1 MLTKFH
7 RLLAATSIVALLSVA
22 APAARAAGG
31 TIVLV
36 HGAFADGSSWS
47 KVIPLLEAHGLKV
60 IAVQLPMTSLADD
73 VAATNR
79 AIDRSDGPVTLVGH
93 SWGGTVV
100 TQAGVSNKIKA
111 LVYVAAFANQ
121 VGTNDQDLVRDY
133 PAAPGGA
140 EIVADQAGFAHLSEA
155 GIVKHFAPDLPPA
168 EQKLIAA
175 TQGPIRA
182 GNFGEK
188 TTAAAWSTKP
198 SWYIVAENDHMIP
211 PAAEQAMAKAIK
223 AHTTTVKSSHVVM
236 LAHPDAVAKVI
247 EAAATQ

>member
-1 MLTKFH
+1 M
-7 RLLAATSIVALLSVA
+7 TSIVALLSIA

-47 KVIPLLEAHGLKV
+47 KVIPLLEARGLKV

-73 VAATNR
+73 VAATDR
-79 AIDRSDGPVTLVGH
+79 AIDRAAGPVTLVGH
-93 SWGGTVV
+93 SWGGTVI
-100 TQAGVSNKIKA
+100 TQAGVSDKVKA

-121 VGTNDQDLVRDY
+121 IGTNDQDLVKDY
-133 PAAPGGA
+133 PAAPGGT
-140 EIVADQAGFAHLSEA
+140 EIVADQAGFAHLSDA

-182 GNFGEK
+182 GNFGERA
-188 TTAAAWSTKP
+188 TAAAWSVKP

-211 PAAEQAMAKAIK
+211 PAAEQAMANAIK

-236 LAHPDAVAKVI
+236 LAHPEAVAKVI
-247 EAAATQ
+247 EAAAVF